1 MNNSEEP
8 RAGYF
13 FLGVFTIVLV
23 AIVYGVIRYLQH
35 VHLF

>member
-8 RAGYF
+8 RAGLF
-13 FLGVFTIVLV
+13 FLGVFTVVLI
-23 AIVYGVIRYLQH
+23 AIVYGIVRYVQH